1 MQDGF
6 FPCELKTGRISPIY
20 KKEDEQLL
28 ENYRP
33 VSTLPVF
40 GKIFEKIIYSR
51 LYSFLISKGVINE
64 NQFGFRKGHST
75 SNALN
80 YSVEHIESLLAK
92 KQHVLGIFIDLSKAF
107 DTIDHRKLT
116 TKLEHYGIRGNALQ
130 LISSY
135 LSNRKQYVNV
145 LDIKSD
151 ELPVHYGVPQGS
163 VLGPL
168 LFILYINDICNIST
182 DAKLVL
188 FADDTNIFVAA
199 ESISKVYEIANKC
212 KVPCNPSGRATTQS
226 YRRSVRKLW
235 LHGPRKIAAAV
246 QSVNN
251 KEERSANIVVF
262 GVTEDENEELE
273 PKEVALS
280 SSKNDCV
287 ENRAVREII
296 KEELQLFAPKLTKSL
311 NDVINGSTEKTVN
324 KAVHLYSEVTA
335 KSQKKVIEDLSTAQ
349 ASENVISKVQTK
361 MHTDAY
367 ERNLRKLNLCV
378 VKVPESNKATSKQRQ
393 EDDAK
398 FCLETLKIEKRDFI
412 SCHRAGKPDPKK
424 PDYCRPLIIK
434 TADEESVNYY
444 SNHGKGWKESSY
456 WINLDLCRADRE
468 IRFLAR
474 KERKKRQDGAAQK
487 NLLKNP

>member
-1 MQDGF
+1 MNDLNDKKKMT
-6 FPCELKTGRISPIY
+6 E
-20 KKEDEQLL
+20 KKEAATRKKVVQSPEKTPSSSDYECLCPCKKYIVGEFSVGCEQCEKFWHYSCVGLKGLTEEMGSLL
-28 ENYRP
+28 ENWLCP
-33 VSTLPVF
+33 DCFKSP
-40 GKIFEKIIYSR
+40 
-51 LYSFLISKGVINE
+51 
-64 NQFGFRKGHST
+64 HS
-75 SNALN
+75 
-80 YSVEHIESLLAK
+80 Y
-92 KQHVLGIFIDLSKAF
+92 
-107 DTIDHRKLT
+107 
-116 TKLEHYGIRGNALQ
+116 
-130 LISSY
+130 
-135 LSNRKQYVNV
+135 
-145 LDIKSD
+145 
-151 ELPVHYGVPQGS
+151 
-163 VLGPL
+163 
-168 LFILYINDICNIST
+168 
-182 DAKLVL
+182 
-188 FADDTNIFVAA
+188 
-199 ESISKVYEIANKC
+199 
-212 KVPCNPSGRATTQS
+212 
-226 YRRSVRKLW
+226 
-235 LHGPRKIAAAV
+235 
-246 QSVNN
+246 
-251 KEERSANIVVF
+251 
-262 GVTEDENEELE
+262 
-273 PKEVALS
+273 KEVALS

-296 KEELQLFAPKLTKSL
+296 KEELQLFAPKLTQSL

-424 PDYCRPLIIK
+424 PDFCRPLIIK